1 MSTLKHQLANKKDSS
16 NDGKSGMLR
25 RSGSSKKLFQPDGN
39 TFQFK
44 SPVREAYKSPEL
56 KFSSGQ
62 FKSPARI
69 VNKSPGLKP
78 SNSKAQL
85 HKNSAIG
92 KTIKSSS
99 KALLKL

>member
-1 MSTLKHQLANKKDSS
+1 MAMMKHQVGNKRESS
-16 NDGKSGMLR
+16 NEGKSSMLK
-25 RSGSSKKLFQPDGN
+25 RSGSSKKILHAEGS

-44 SPVREAYKSPEL
+44 SPVREVYKSPEL